1 MRRSLILL
9 SLAGLLAAPAAA
21 PAAQCV
27 FTVTMT
33 SGTDVN
39 NLDFSVD
46 YSNTDGG
53 NVEGSSTR
61 PECVTALGGQAFA
74 AFHDDDD
81 EDRLLVSF
89 IRLSYFSA
97 PTPLVACRFF
107 YDVLE
112 PLAGDFDVDIS
123 NAGRDGD
130 DNNVVP
136 LPNILVSNV
145 ECPGEFPDTTTT
157 TSTTLDVTT
166 TTLGGEGRCGFPVT
180 DGETPGASDALFA
193 LKAAVG
199 GAVCAPCVCD
209 VSGDGNVGAGD
220 ALTILRVAVGSEPA
234 EFDCPAC

>member
-1 MRRSLILL
+1 MHRCVILL
-9 SLAGLLAAPAAA
+9 SLAGLLMAPAVA

-27 FTVTMT
+27 FTVSMT
-33 SGTDVN
+33 SGTDLN
-39 NLDFSVD
+39 NIDFTVD

-53 NVEGSSTR
+53 DVEGSPSR

-97 PTPLVACRFF
+97 PAPLVACRFF

-112 PLAGDFDVDIS
+112 PVAGDFDVDVS
-123 NAGRDGD
+123 NAGRDGQ
-130 DNNVVP
+130 DNNVLP

-145 ECPGEFPDTTTT
+145 ECPGEFPDTTT
-157 TSTTLDVTT
+157 STTLDVTT
-166 TTLGGEGRCGFPVT
+166 TTLGGDERCGFPVT
-180 DGETPGASDALFA
+180 NGTSPSASDALFT

-220 ALTILRVAVGSEPA
+220 ALTILRVAVGSQPA
-234 EFDCPAC
+234 DFDCPAC